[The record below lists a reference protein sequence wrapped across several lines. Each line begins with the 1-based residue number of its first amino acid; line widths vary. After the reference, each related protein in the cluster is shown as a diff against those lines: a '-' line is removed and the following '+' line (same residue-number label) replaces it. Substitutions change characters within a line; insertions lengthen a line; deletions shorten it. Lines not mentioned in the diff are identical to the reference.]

1 METKNYIDDVVKI
14 ISKLPSLGKRS
25 ATRIALKLIGEKE
38 KTLPLLIQALT
49 DLKENIKICKQC
61 GNYDTEDICE
71 ICRNENRDKK
81 VICVLPDVSALIA
94 MERTGYY
101 NGLYHITG
109 GLISALDGV
118 EPEDLK
124 INTLITRCLSGEV
137 EEIIFALPSVI
148 EGKITQNYIKEKLP
162 ENIKTSE
169 LAQGIPIG
177 GELDYLD
184 EGTISE
190 ALKGRKNL

>member
-1 METKNYIDDVVKI
+1 MESKNYIDDAVKI

-25 ATRIALKLIGEKE
+25 ATRITLKLISEKE
-38 KTLPLLIQALT
+38 HTLTSLIQVLAE
-49 DLKENIKICKQC
+49 LKENIKICKNC
-61 GNYDTEDICE
+61 GNYDTEEICE
-71 ICRNENRDKK
+71 ICRDQARDKK
-81 VICVLPDVSALIA
+81 VICVLPDVSSLIA

-109 GLISALDGV
+109 GLISALDGI

-124 INTLITRCLSGEV
+124 IQSLIERCSNGEI
-137 EEIIFALPSVI
+137 EEIIFALPSII

-162 ENIKTSE
+162 SNIRTSE

-190 ALKGRKNL
+190 ALRGRKNF

>member
-1 METKNYIDDVVKI
+1 METKNYIDDAVKI

-38 KTLPLLIQALT
+38 STLPMLIQVLA
-49 DLKENIKICKQC
+49 DLKENIKICKKC
-61 GNYDTEDICE
+61 GNYDTEEVCE
-71 ICRNENRDKK
+71 ICRDQARDKK
-81 VICVLPDVSALIA
+81 VICVLPDVSSLIA

-109 GLISALDGV
+109 GLISALDGI

-124 INTLITRCLSGEV
+124 IQSLIDRCNDESV
-137 EEIIFALPSVI
+137 EEIIFALPSII

-162 ENIKTSE
+162 SNIKTSE

-190 ALKGRKNL
+190 ALRGRKNF